1 MDLAEREEQDK
12 MWEAFNAYDTDRSG
26 NISVLDLKKA
36 LEYVGETVSEHK
48 VNWLISMSDPQNT
61 GFIQFNQFKEIVMDK
76 REQERGSSEE
86 ELLQAFVA
94 MGGEADGEGA
104 INAEKL
110 ISTIKEEFGMT
121 IDIEKLI

>member
-1 MDLAEREEQDK
+1 